1 LSAFLFKKFYQEHQ
15 KEAIYIGALTILWF
29 ILHSRLRSWYGAW
42 GWGPRHYITIL
53 PLIFLPFAVNIEC
66 VLRDKLLKVTALIL
80 GTFGFILGLSSII
93 SNWHFRMEYAQQ
105 RGLTG
110 DKVFIWSFGDSQS
123 IDMLKAGFGNIFR
136 ILTQGPII
144 RIKDTYSEANEYASS
159 TINLWVNSFIYAGI
173 PWYVAVILVIPLV
186 ALIYFSAR
194 NILTPEQEL
203 FGAGK

>member
-1 LSAFLFKKFYQEHQ
+1 M
-15 KEAIYIGALTILWF
+15 
-29 ILHSRLRSWYGAW
+29 
-42 GWGPRHYITIL
+42 GPRHYITIL
-53 PLIFLPFAVNIEC
+53 PLIFLPFAFNIEC
-66 VLRDKLLKVTALIL
+66 VLRDKLLKVTAIIL

-93 SNWHFRMEYAQQ
+93 SNWHFRMEYATQ
-105 RGLTG
+105 RGLIG
-110 DKVFIWSFGDSQS
+110 DKVFIWSLGDSQS

-136 ILTQGPII
+136 LLTHGLII
-144 RIKDTYSEANEYASS
+144 RIKNTYSEANEYASS

-186 ALIYFSAR
+186 ALMYFSAR

>member
-1 LSAFLFKKFYQEHQ
+1 
-15 KEAIYIGALTILWF
+15 
-29 ILHSRLRSWYGAW
+29 
-42 GWGPRHYITIL
+42 
-53 PLIFLPFAVNIEC
+53 
-66 VLRDKLLKVTALIL
+66 
-80 GTFGFILGLSSII
+80 
-93 SNWHFRMEYAQQ
+93 MEYATQ
-105 RGLTG
+105 RGLMG

-136 ILTQGPII
+136 MLSQGPII